1 MLTNAALG
9 VAFLVLGFAA
19 TVLQL
24 WLWRFP
30 MVPDPGGPDPH
41 GKTSAPPFWRMVHRL
56 LGYGFVFTYL
66 ALMARMIP
74 RIPFLEGETA
84 DTATWVHLALGW
96 IIVILLIGKVVIL
109 RFAQKWGNRLRAVG
123 VILFLVTLV
132 MLGTIARPAQTFAS
146 LPATTV
152 AERQTKALISEN
164 CSTCHGAMPLFDG
177 DESWSHVLEEMQEIA
192 QKSGRPDP
200 VGSRG
205 PEMAAYLQKVLPRS
219 DEGAEREGGRAREH
233 EDEHDED

>member
-19 TVLQL
+19 TLLQL
-24 WLWRFP
+24 WLWTFP

-41 GKTSAPPFWRMVHRL
+41 GKTSAPPFWRMVHRV
-56 LGYGFVFTYL
+56 LGYGFVLIYI

-84 DTATWVHLALGW
+84 DAATWIHLALGW
-96 IIVILLIGKVVIL
+96 VIGILLVGKVVIL

-123 VILFLVTLV
+123 VILFLATLV
-132 MLGTIARPAQTFAS
+132 MLGTIARPAQSFAS

-164 CSTCHGAMPLFDG
+164 CGTCHGAMPLFHG
-177 DESWSHVLEEMQEIA
+177 DDSWSHVLEEMQEIA

-205 PEMAAYLQKVLPRS
+205 SEMAAYLQKVLPRS
-219 DEGAEREGGRAREH
+219 ERRKERHRERESERE
-233 EDEHDED
+233 DD

>member
-24 WLWRFP
+24 WLWTFP

-41 GKTSAPPFWRMVHRL
+41 GKTSAPPFWRMVHRV
-56 LGYGFVFTYL
+56 LGYGFVLIYL
-66 ALMARMIP
+66 ALMARMIA

-84 DTATWVHLALGW
+84 DTAIWIHLALGW
-96 IIVILLIGKVVIL
+96 IIGILLVGKVVIL

-123 VILFLVTLV
+123 VILFLATLV

-146 LPATTV
+146 LPATTI
-152 AERQTKALISEN
+152 AERQTKAVISEN
-164 CSTCHGAMPLFDG
+164 CGTCHGAMPLFHG
-177 DESWSHVLEEMQEIA
+177 DDSWLHVLEEMQEIA

-200 VGSRG
+200 LGSRG
-205 PEMAAYLQKVLPRS
+205 SEMAAYLQKVLPRS
-219 DEGAEREGGRAREH
+219 ERREERHRERESERE
-233 EDEHDED
+233 DD

>member
-1 MLTNAALG
+1 MITNATLG

-24 WLWRFP
+24 WLWTFP

-41 GKTSAPPFWRMVHRL
+41 GKTSAPPFWRMVHRV
-56 LGYGFVFTYL
+56 LGYGFVLIYL

-84 DTATWVHLALGW
+84 DTATWIHLALGW
-96 IIVILLIGKVVIL
+96 IIGILLVGKVVIL
-109 RFAQKWGNRLRAVG
+109 RFAQEWGNRLRAVG
-123 VILFLVTLV
+123 VILFLATLV

-164 CSTCHGAMPLFDG
+164 CGTCHGAMPLFHG
-177 DESWSHVLEEMQEIA
+177 DDSWSHVLEEMQEIA
-192 QKSGRPDP
+192 QKSSRPDP
-200 VGSRG
+200 LGSRG
-205 PEMAAYLQKVLPRS
+205 SEMAAYLQKVLPRS
-219 DEGAEREGGRAREH
+219 ERREERHRERESERE
-233 EDEHDED
+233 DD